1 MKFNSFIQK
10 NRVTLSTATYLN
22 KNENQNN
29 KSQLLVLPAFN
40 GDCMIVKTF
49 NQLGDP
55 FVMLIDGG
63 TASTFD
69 ACLKK
74 EIRCLQYI
82 DVVVLTHID
91 SDHIGGL
98 IKYIKSSS
106 FDHKKIGQFWFNS
119 KNLRFVEDGN
129 NISYGQAKTLEEL
142 LISNEVPLEKI
153 KTDIYVGSVPQLPDG
168 IEIELL
174 SPTLEILNKL
184 DEKWLEL
191 ADEYKVKLETRQIS
205 QSKPSQISRGE
216 LLHLAGA
223 DDTPDKTILG
233 DIFNSSSIAF
243 ILRTFDLH
251 ILFLGDSH
259 PVQIMAELAKTYSI
273 MKKLSVDLVKISH
286 HGSKNNTMNCIL
298 NILDCDRYII
308 STNGGN
314 SDHTHPDRETIAR
327 IIHHPDRVANEYKN
341 MRKIY
346 LNYSTES
353 IEEKAGI
360 LVQDDDFKTGNW
372 ELLDKTNTFEH
383 E

>member
-1 MKFNSFIQK
+1 
-10 NRVTLSTATYLN
+10 
-22 KNENQNN
+22 
-29 KSQLLVLPAFN
+29 
-40 GDCMIVKTF
+40 MIVKTF
-49 NQLGDP
+49 NQSGDP

-63 TASTFD
+63 TASTFES
-69 ACLKK
+69 CLKK
-74 EIRCLQYI
+74 EIRCIPYI

-106 FDHKKIGQFWFNS
+106 FDHKKVGRFWFNS

-129 NISYGQAKTLEEL
+129 NISYGQAKTFEEL

-153 KTDIYVGSVPQLPDG
+153 RTDLYVGSVIQLPEG

-184 DEKWLEL
+184 DEKWPEL
-191 ADEYKVKLETRQIS
+191 ADEYKVKLETKQIS
-205 QSKPSQISRGE
+205 QAKPSQIPRGE
-216 LLHLAGA
+216 LLQLAGA
-223 DDTPDKTILG
+223 DDTPDKTILA

-243 ILRTFDLH
+243 VLRTFDLK

-259 PVQIMAELAKTYSI
+259 PYQIMTELDKTYSI
-273 MKKLSVDLVKISH
+273 TNKLSVDLVKISH

-298 NILDCDRYII
+298 DVLDCDRYII
-308 STNGGN
+308 STNGGS

-327 IIHHPDRVANEYKN
+327 IVHHPERVMNDYEKL
-341 MRKIY
+341 RKVY
-346 LNYSTES
+346 LNYPLEA
-353 IEEKAGI
+353 IEDRSGEC
-360 LVQDDDFKTGNW
+360 VTQDDFMTGNW
-372 ELLDKTNTFEH
+372 ELVDNTNLYEY